1 MIFQW
6 KFASLNK
13 QKYFEIYFEILEI
26 SIKDLVKSCSLERF
40 IKEKLSWR
48 SFFSSGVARFH
59 EAAAYSARRDGPTS
73 GIKLPSCMENLEV
86 ALIRKLV
93 ASTRLYLMDRSDAK
107 MKWDSLQ
114 AGKVYNLLANLSSID
129 ILFHPRFVK
138 FESRYEMQIRNL
150 SSREISN

>member
-1 MIFQW
+1 
-6 KFASLNK
+6 
-13 QKYFEIYFEILEI
+13 
-26 SIKDLVKSCSLERF
+26 
-40 IKEKLSWR
+40 
-48 SFFSSGVARFH
+48 
-59 EAAAYSARRDGPTS
+59 
-73 GIKLPSCMENLEV
+73 MENLEV

-150 SSREISN
+150 SSGEISN

>member
-1 MIFQW
+1 M
-6 KFASLNK
+6 LN
-13 QKYFEIYFEILEI
+13 LVPW
-26 SIKDLVKSCSLERF
+26 KDLLKKNYLGDPFFRQVSLDMQR
-40 IKEKLSWR
+40 IVQS
-48 SFFSSGVARFH
+48 
-59 EAAAYSARRDGPTS
+59 RDGPTS